1 MEAALARQA
10 RLAKPPHSLGKLED
24 LSVKLAGMTGRLY
37 NPVDR
42 RRLLVFAA
50 DNGVV
55 EEGVSGCPKSVTLRQ
70 TVNLARSARHQ
81 KVLAELSARLDA
93 ILTET
98 GDPRM
103 APGLCVY
110 DSPEYIS
117 LIKPNKPANSFFEQ

>member
-1 MEAALARQA
+1 MMEHYFDPEWSWYMDLAFAPR
-10 RLAKPPHSLGKLED
+10 PYEE
-24 LSVKLAGMTGRLY
+24 LY
-37 NPVDR
+37 
-42 RRLLVFAA
+42 
-50 DNGVV
+50 DNKKD
-55 EEGVSGCPKSVTLRQ
+55 PDQ

-110 DSPEYIS
+110 DGPEYVG
-117 LIKPNKPANSFFEQ
+117 LIKPDKPANSFFDPSDREHPSGR